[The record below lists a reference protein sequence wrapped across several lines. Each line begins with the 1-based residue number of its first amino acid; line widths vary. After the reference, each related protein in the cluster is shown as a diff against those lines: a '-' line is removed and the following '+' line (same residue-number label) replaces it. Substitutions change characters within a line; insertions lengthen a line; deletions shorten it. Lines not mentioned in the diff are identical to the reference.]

1 MAINGSFTGDT
12 FGGFLKLRVVYS
24 VVYNNTTN
32 KYDLTATPYLDHT
45 QRIATSNA
53 HTGSITI
60 TTNAGATASVSF
72 TSGTYDQSGTGSVKL
87 SEAVTVSI
95 AGDSITT
102 LTPSASYNLNAPSL
116 GVSTLTANG
125 AAVNVARPSVSN
137 ASVGTIGTTSAG
149 VSVTSGYSC
158 DLWQYRL
165 GTSGSWSMLSTAT
178 ATTATGTVSGLSV
191 GTTYS
196 NLYVRVRRAD
206 MQNYSNPYNVPSFT
220 TLGKGFIK
228 NATDVEIDA
237 VSPSVTLTFDIY
249 NTSYGYTL
257 SMWCGET
264 PLAYEMTVTFS
275 ATGTQTKTF
284 NMASYKSDIFAE
296 MPTSTSVPITYVL
309 TTTIGNNGYTDSLD
323 GVAYVTATNSAPT
336 WATTPVFTLDSRTGA
351 FWDDHYTDITYGL
364 IKNVTTV
371 SVVTNNI
378 GASAVNGATI
388 SHYYLSVGG
397 VLVTS
402 TATVIRWNAKDTL
415 SGTQTDVIFGIV
427 DSRGFE
433 KTISYVAPL
442 YDYTPVYWQTTDMH
456 RNNGYD
462 NQIVLNVAAKYYPL
476 SVTTH
481 GSTYTNVADT
491 DITYKYSLDNGT
503 TWSSS
508 YTISATDDTTNYLI
522 EYSGSPNALNID
534 NTKNVRIRITA
545 RDSLSESML
554 DVTVPNGV
562 PLIRFEDGKITINGD
577 LIVNGTITQ
586 NP

>member
-87 SEAVTVSI
+87 SDAVTVSI

-102 LTPSASYNLNAPSL
+102 LTPSATYNLNAPSL

-125 AAVNVARPSVSN
+125 AAVNIARPSVSN
-137 ASVGTIGTTSAG
+137 AFAGTIGTTSASI
-149 VSVTSGYSC
+149 SVTSGYSC

-165 GTSGSWSMLSTAT
+165 GTSGSWSTLSTAT

-237 VSPSVTLTFDIY
+237 ASPSVTLTFDIY
-249 NTSYGYTL
+249 NTSYSYTL

-264 PLAYEMTVTFS
+264 PLANEMAITFS
-275 ATGTQTKTF
+275 ATGEQTQTVD
-284 NMASYKSDIFAE
+284 MSSYKSDIFAE
-296 MPTSTSVPITYVL
+296 MPNSTSIPITYIL
-309 TTTIGNNGYTDSLD
+309 ATIIGNNEYTDSLD
-323 GVAYVTATNSAPT
+323 GVAYVTEANSAPT
-336 WATTPVFTLDSRTGA
+336 WTDAPVITIDIKTGA
-351 FWDDHYTDITYGL
+351 FFDDNYDPTYG
-364 IKNVTTV
+364 IVQNFTSV
-371 SVVTNNI
+371 SGNAMYSEAA
-378 GASAVNGATI
+378 GVNGATI
-388 SHYYLSVGG
+388 SYYYISVGG
-397 VLVTS
+397 VVRTS
-402 TATVIRWNAKDTL
+402 TSKVVGWNAKGVL
-415 SGTQTDVIFGIV
+415 SGTQTDVIFGVV

-433 KTISYVAPL
+433 KTVSCVAPL
-442 YDYTPVYWQTTDMH
+442 YDYTPVYWQRTDMH

-462 NQIVLNVAAKYYPL
+462 DQIVLNVAAKYYPL

-491 DITYKYSLDNGT
+491 DITYRYSLDNGT
-503 TWSSS
+503 TWSLS
-508 YTISATDDTTNYLI
+508 YTLSATDDTTNYLI
-522 EYSGSPNALNID
+522 KYSGSPNALNID

-554 DVTVPNGV
+554 DVTVPNGI
-562 PLIRFEDGKITINGD
+562 PLIRFENGKITINGD